1 MSKFSKAVSG
11 TGKVLGSEKVTNF
24 MGGTSYTLD
33 PIQTLKMI
41 AASSIFGEPQYY
53 RKSGFGGK
61 SKIREGL
68 ISYSEASRYM
78 NDILF
83 KELVSGRTA
92 TQVFTDAIDNAL
104 SYDFYATL
112 KLAVELRDSYFMRL
126 NPQVIM
132 VRAAIHPDRD
142 KFSKKHPGVFAQ
154 INSQVMSRAD
164 EPATQIAYYLYLNDG
179 KKNDMPSILK
189 RSLAKKLSSLDRY
202 AINKYKNAEI
212 GMINAVRITHASS
225 PLIDELMKTG
235 SVEVEAEEETW
246 EQKRSAGMDWKEIF
260 NTTKMGHMAIL
271 RNLRNIFTDIDRT
284 DSEFADKVLTILK
297 KGVLKGKQFPF
308 RYYNAFNEINKAD
321 IKFKTKVLDAIQ
333 ECLDIS
339 IANMPKL
346 KGRTMCLSDN
356 SGSAWGAV
364 TSEYGTTKIAVIDN
378 LSSVI
383 AGACSEEG
391 YVGKFGDK
399 LRVFPVSKRDGV
411 LTQANAISK
420 DTDEDVGGATEGG
433 IWIFFRDAIK
443 NKEHYDNIFI
453 FSDQQAGTGGLY
465 GTTSQ
470 MWEYEKEYGVRNG
483 RYIDVYKLIQKYR
496 QEVNPKVNVFSIQT
510 AGYDNVLIPAMAYR
524 TAMLTGWTGKEIQF
538 AAKYIEQWDDIER
551 QKEEESKPKTQKEA
565 CERDIE
571 EAVNQLM
578 KHRKYASKSD
588 ERRVRAQLTEK
599 IRRELET
606 NSEDKKANDKPIKS
620 YNKYNKDKT
629 SYKKYKK

>member
-11 TGKVLGSEKVTNF
+11 SSKVLGSKKVTNF

-68 ISYSEASRYM
+68 ISYSEAARYM
-78 NDILF
+78 NNILF
-83 KELVSGRTA
+83 FELVSGRTA

-132 VRAAIHPDRD
+132 VRAAIHPDRE

-189 RSLAKKLSSLDRY
+189 RSIAKKLSSLDRY

-246 EQKRSAGMDWKEIF
+246 EQKRSAGMGWKEIF
-260 NTTKMGHMAIL
+260 NATKMGHMAIL

-308 RYYNAFNEINKAD
+308 RYYNAFMELEKAD
-321 IKFKTKVLDAIQ
+321 INFKIKVLDAVQ

-391 YVGKFGDK
+391 YVGKFGDE
-399 LRVFPVSKRDGV
+399 LRVFPVSKRDGI

-420 DTDEDVGGATEGG
+420 ETDHDVGGSTEGG

-465 GTTSQ
+465 GTMSQ
-470 MWEYEKEYGVRNG
+470 YYEYGQLFRTG
-483 RYIDVYKLIQKYR
+483 RSKYIDVYKLIQKYR

-524 TAMLTGWTGKEIQF
+524 TAILTGWTGKEIQF
-538 AAKYIEQWDDIER
+538 ASKYIQQWDDIDA
-551 QKEEESKPKTQKEA
+551 QKESKEEVSVDTTPKKRKTIDDQVNEAMKHLNFKSK
-565 CERDIE
+565 E
-571 EAVNQLM
+571 EADKLRNQIKASLLHDAIDD
-578 KHRKYASKSD
+578 KDSKYKKKYSD
-588 ERRVRAQLTEK
+588 
-599 IRRELET
+599 
-606 NSEDKKANDKPIKS
+606 KS
-620 YNKYNKDKT
+620 YNRKKD
-629 SYKKYKK
+629 YKKYKK